1 MFPSL
6 SQCMCT
12 VFVHFMVCLCACCR
26 LHWSMFTSVRT
37 QVVCENKCASS
48 LERLLS
54 GWGGGAEQ
62 AVKELSSA
70 SVPQDRLQL
79 SPRGHEKQSELSF
92 LSWTYLCL

>member
-37 QVVCENKCASS
+37 QVVCENKCACLPWNGSC
-48 LERLLS
+48 L
-54 GWGGGAEQ
+54 GGGGAEQ